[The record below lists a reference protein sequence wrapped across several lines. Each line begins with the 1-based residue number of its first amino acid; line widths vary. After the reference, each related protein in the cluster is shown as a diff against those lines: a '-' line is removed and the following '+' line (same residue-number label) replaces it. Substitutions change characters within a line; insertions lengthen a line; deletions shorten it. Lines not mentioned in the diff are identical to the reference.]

1 MDPLLDPITGDYAG
15 GSTDT
20 LANAVY
26 LRLMT
31 PLGGWWADPTLGS
44 RLHELSRSKDS
55 SRIDLLACQYA
66 EQALQPLLQDGR
78 ASRVQVSSQRQGP
91 GRLLLTIEVAE
102 TGGHIRHFQHQVR
115 IA

>member
-15 GSTDT
+15 GTTDT

-31 PLGGWWADPTLGS
+31 PLGGWWADPELGS
-44 RLHELSRSKDS
+44 RLHLLSRSKDS
-55 SRIDLLACQYA
+55 NQIDLLACQYA
-66 EQALQPLLQDGR
+66 EQALQPLLRDGR
-78 ASRVQVSSQRQGP
+78 ARRVGVEAQRPGS
-91 GRLLLTIEVAE
+91 GRLLLLVEVEEA
-102 TGGHIRHFQHQVR
+102 GGQTRHFQHHVR